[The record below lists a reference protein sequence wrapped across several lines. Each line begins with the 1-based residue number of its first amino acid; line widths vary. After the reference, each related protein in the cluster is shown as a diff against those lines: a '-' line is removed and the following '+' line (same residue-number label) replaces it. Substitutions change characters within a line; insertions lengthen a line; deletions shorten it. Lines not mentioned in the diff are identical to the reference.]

1 MLQQQEVKLD
11 LHMSFDPVDM
21 ADELRAYAL
30 SLGAE
35 LYGVA
40 AAVDYADQFPDKPQ
54 PTRFLESA
62 RSVIVIGLPFEPG
75 TVSTVLRPELSGLR
89 QRAADQVATTGVQPV
104 GAERFFLGEE
114 NALLAREVGWMGYR
128 IAKFLRHKGWNAF
141 YLPPGKQDNRFRT
154 APFYHMPAMYLAG
167 LGTLGLNCSIITPQF
182 GPRVYVTSI
191 ITDCPLPNILVTST
205 TGLEVEGN
213 VCEPS
218 ETRKLES
225 WKLREFRLK
234 AETLEP
240 VMTVG
245 CERCKIGNNKIQ

>member
-1 MLQQQEVKLD
+1 MLQRQEVRLD
-11 LHMSFDPVDM
+11 LPISFDPVDM

-89 QRAADQVATTGVQPV
+89 RRAVDQVATTAVQPV

-114 NALLAREVGWMGYR
+114 NALLARELGWMGYR
-128 IAKFLRHKGWNAF
+128 IAKFLRHKSWNAF

-191 ITDCPLPNILVTST
+191 ITDCPLPPGEPMAQEVCTQCGLCVESCPIGAIDGKGWKSPFACASYGCCST
-205 TGLEVEGN
+205 CIAICPEG
-213 VCEPS
+213 E
-218 ETRKLES
+218 
-225 WKLREFRLK
+225 
-234 AETLEP
+234 
-240 VMTVG
+240 M
-245 CERCKIGNNKIQ
+245 